1 MAQKKLE
8 DMISKEELTEI
19 IEMYQNNVSLREIE
33 KRTSHG
39 RPAITKMLQRLGIKT
54 TTGNHYRKYF
64 FDFNFF
70 EKIDNEYKAYWLGF
84 IYADGC
90 ILKQDNR
97 GYGEQEFKIQIAK
110 EDLQLLEKF
119 KQDIKS
125 TYPIREDKSK
135 NEKNS
140 NHQIQVIQSL
150 RSQKTVDDLKKL
162 GCVENKSLI
171 LTFPSEQ
178 QVPKELQKHFI
189 RGYFDGDGSI
199 SKTKE
204 HYYVNFVGTEPFIKS
219 LYQILKIGSVF
230 QDKRKENSW
239 YLSIGGNLQVIKFYH
254 LLYDNSNRY
263 MQRKYEKFQLLL
275 NKYNESQGI

>member
-199 SKTKE
+199 SETKE

>member
-84 IYADGC
+84 MYADGC

-135 NEKNS
+135 NEKNP

-189 RGYFDGDGSI
+189 RGYFDGDGFI
-199 SKTKE
+199 SETKE
-204 HYYVNFVGTEPFIKS
+204 HYYINFVGTESFIKK
-219 LYQILKIGSVF
+219 LYQILNMGSVF
-230 QDKRKENSW
+230 PDKRKENSW

>member
-84 IYADGC
+84 MYADGC

-110 EDLQLLEKF
+110 EDL
-119 KQDIKS
+119 
-125 TYPIREDKSK
+125 YPI
-135 NEKNS
+135 
-140 NHQIQVIQSL
+140 
-150 RSQKTVDDLKKL
+150 
-162 GCVENKSLI
+162 
-171 LTFPSEQ
+171 
-178 QVPKELQKHFI
+178 
-189 RGYFDGDGSI
+189 
-199 SKTKE
+199 
-204 HYYVNFVGTEPFIKS
+204 
-219 LYQILKIGSVF
+219 
-230 QDKRKENSW
+230 
-239 YLSIGGNLQVIKFYH
+239 
-254 LLYDNSNRY
+254 
-263 MQRKYEKFQLLL
+263 
-275 NKYNESQGI
+275 

>member
-1 MAQKKLE
+1 MNKKLE

-19 IEMYQNNVSLREIE
+19 IQMYQNNVSLREIE

-39 RPAITKMLQRLGIKT
+39 RPAITKMLQRLGVKT
-54 TTGNHYRKYF
+54 TFGNHYRKYF

-84 IYADGC
+84 MYADGC

-110 EDLQLLEKF
+110 EDLELLEKF

-135 NEKNS
+135 HEKNP

-150 RSQKTVDDLKKL
+150 RSQKTVNDLKKL

-199 SKTKE
+199 SETKE
-204 HYYVNFVGTEPFIKS
+204 HYYINFVGTESFIKK
-219 LYQILKIGSVF
+219 LYQILNMGSVF

-239 YLSIGGNLQVIKFYH
+239 YLSIGGNLQVVKFYH

>member
-84 IYADGC
+84 MYADGC

-125 TYPIREDKSK
+125 TYPIRKDKSK
-135 NEKNS
+135 NEKNP
-140 NHQIQVIQSL
+140 NHQIQVIPSL

-199 SKTKE
+199 SETKE
-204 HYYVNFVGTEPFIKS
+204 HYYINFVGTESFIKK
-219 LYQILKIGSVF
+219 LYQILNMGSVF
-230 QDKRKENSW
+230 PDKRKENSW

>member
-84 IYADGC
+84 MYADGC

-135 NEKNS
+135 NEKNP

-199 SKTKE
+199 SETKE
-204 HYYVNFVGTEPFIKS
+204 HYYINFVGTESFIKK
-219 LYQILKIGSVF
+219 LYQILNIGSVF
-230 QDKRKENSW
+230 PDKRKENSW